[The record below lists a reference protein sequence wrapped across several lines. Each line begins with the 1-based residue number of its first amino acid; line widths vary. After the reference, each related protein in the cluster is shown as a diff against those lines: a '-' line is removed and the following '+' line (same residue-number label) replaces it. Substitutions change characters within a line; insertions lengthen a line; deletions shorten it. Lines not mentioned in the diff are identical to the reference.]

1 MAIRGVEKNNMME
14 RQRIF
19 RDVRPWHTQLL
30 ESIRSLEATAIIYSM
45 LVGFLFIIPSS
56 FEIVFFLSILLYPLL
71 KKTDFSIAFRKRM
84 SLHELDEGDLHPGTG
99 KPQESRGIAYIGN
112 RKIDGSEIW
121 AANEDLRTHM
131 FIIGSTGAGKTE
143 GLISLVVNPLCWG
156 SGFSYADGKG
166 DVSFWGKAF
175 SLARDFGREDDV
187 LVINYMT
194 GGGDTTKKRADKLSN
209 TYNPYSLMNADS
221 AIQLTVSLMDASG
234 AGGDMWKGRAISFLT
249 SVVTP
254 LIELRDQGALLLH
267 IGRIREYMPFLRY
280 VELMNDPRISQ
291 RSQDMMKAF
300 LSDVP
305 GYQPSK
311 AVDKQSP
318 TFLEQFGYQQM
329 QFTRIM
335 SSLAD
340 TYGHIFATEQAEVNL
355 EDVAINC
362 RILLV
367 LLPALEKSRPE
378 LGNLG
383 KIVVAGMKNM
393 MGSQLGGKI
402 QGSKLELLDK
412 RATNA
417 PSPYL
422 MIFDEFGYFMPED
435 TALMWAQARSLG
447 FCLVAAGQDIQAFY
461 RTSREETLAI
471 FGSSNIK
478 ILGKLEDPT
487 DTYELF
493 SKLAGEAYVT
503 ELDGYEIDRNS
514 AMGDYRNNPTA
525 KINRVSRLDILD
537 LKDQIEG
544 EVHIFFKS
552 EIIRAR
558 MFYAAPKTS
567 DEMMPNHF
575 VEVLPPEDDEVS
587 ALSINPSDVIE
598 ALDLANTIYENGPQD
613 SLSAIPALRNTTWY
627 AKYNKQKQ
635 GAEMGISMFLML
647 HNPDKYIS
655 HGDEDD
661 NSGSSVAVMQE
672 NIPVSE
678 PHSEDAEAISI
689 PDAISNTDSP
699 SISQPEQL
707 EGDSVELPELPVSAD
722 NSKANP
728 NEPDQVTLAVVNAAA
743 PLISLLFDSQN
754 EKDLALSNLQE
765 AATLA
770 GYQKTDAEALVS
782 KFEAEIAPVKPD
794 EDVIEKGPE
803 QMESALA
810 ALESIF

>member
-14 RQRIF
+14 RQKIF
-19 RDVRPWHTQLL
+19 RDVRPWHIQFAETLRSVEVTGLIYVTLIGLL
-30 ESIRSLEATAIIYSM
+30 FFMPA
-45 LVGFLFIIPSS
+45 S
-56 FEIVFFLSILLYPLL
+56 FELVLFLSIALYPLL
-71 KKTDFSIAFRKRM
+71 KKTEVSIAFRKRM
-84 SLHELDEGDLHPGTG
+84 SLHEIDEGDLHPGTG
-99 KPQESRGIAYIGN
+99 KPQKSRGIAYIGN
-112 RKIDGSEIW
+112 RKLDGSEIW
-121 AANEDLRTHM
+121 AANDDLRTHM
-131 FIIGSTGAGKTE
+131 FIVGSTGAGKTE

-166 DVSFWGKAF
+166 DVSFWGKAY

-194 GGGDTTKKRADKLSN
+194 GGGDTTKKRVDKLSN
-209 TYNPYSLMNADS
+209 TYNPYQLMNADS
-221 AIQLTVSLMDASG
+221 SIQLTTSLMDASG

-254 LIELRDQGALLLH
+254 LTELRDQGALLLH

-280 VELMNDPRISQ
+280 VELMNDSRISQ
-291 RSQDMMKAF
+291 RSQDIMKAF

-305 GYQPSK
+305 GYNPSK
-311 AVDKQSP
+311 PVDKQSS

-355 EDVAINC
+355 KDVAINC

-383 KIVVAGMKNM
+383 KIIVAGMKNM
-393 MGSQLGGKI
+393 MGTQLGGRI

-471 FGSSNIK
+471 FGSSNLK

-487 DTYELF
+487 DTYDLF

-503 ELDGYEIDRNS
+503 ELDGYELNTNS
-514 AMGDYRNNPTA
+514 AMGDYKTNQTA

-544 EVHIFFKS
+544 EVHVFFKS
-552 EIIRAR
+552 DIIRAR
-558 MFYAAPKTS
+558 MFYAAPKLV
-567 DEMMPNHF
+567 DNFMPNHF
-575 VEVLPPEDDEVS
+575 IEVIPPEYDEVT
-587 ALSINPSDVIE
+587 ALSLNPSEIME
-598 ALDLANTIYENGPQD
+598 ALKLADTIYSTAQPDNLS
-613 SLSAIPALRNTTWY
+613 SLIELKKTSWCERY
-627 AKYNKQKQ
+627 GKQKQ
-635 GAEMGISMFLML
+635 GAEKGISLFLML
-647 HNPDKYIS
+647 HNPEKYLQQSLESDDDGGSSAAAVVLNNTPQAEDGRETEPTLS
-655 HGDEDD
+655 HCEDAAQPSIDTPAAEDD
-661 NSGSSVAVMQE
+661 AVELDVASMPLPEQE
-672 NIPVSE
+672 RQ
-678 PHSEDAEAISI
+678 AGK
-689 PDAISNTDSP
+689 PDAITQAFVD
-699 SISQPEQL
+699 
-707 EGDSVELPELPVSAD
+707 G
-722 NSKANP
+722 
-728 NEPDQVTLAVVNAAA
+728 AA
-743 PLISLLFDSQN
+743 PLLSLLFDN
-754 EKDLALSNLQE
+754 QE
-765 AATLA
+765 AKNSAVEDLREAAVLA
-770 GYQKTDAEALVS
+770 GYQASDADAVVE
-782 KFEAEIAPVKPD
+782 KYETTITPVKPD
-794 EDVIEKGPE
+794 DDVIEQGPE

>member
-14 RQRIF
+14 RQKIF
-19 RDVRPWHTQLL
+19 RDVRPWHIQFAETLRSVEVTGLIYVTLIGLL
-30 ESIRSLEATAIIYSM
+30 FFMPA
-45 LVGFLFIIPSS
+45 S
-56 FEIVFFLSILLYPLL
+56 FEMVLFLSIALYPLL
-71 KKTDFSIAFRKRM
+71 KKTEVSIAFRKRM
-84 SLHELDEGDLHPGTG
+84 SLHEIDEGDLHPGTG
-99 KPQESRGIAYIGN
+99 KPQKSRGIAYIGN
-112 RKIDGSEIW
+112 RKLDGSEIW
-121 AANEDLRTHM
+121 AANDDLRTHM
-131 FIIGSTGAGKTE
+131 FIVGSTGAGKTE

-166 DVSFWGKAF
+166 DVSFWGKAY

-194 GGGDTTKKRADKLSN
+194 GGGDTTKKRVDKLSN
-209 TYNPYSLMNADS
+209 TYNPYQLMNADS
-221 AIQLTVSLMDASG
+221 SIQLTTSLMDASG

-254 LIELRDQGALLLH
+254 LTELRDQGALLLH

-280 VELMNDPRISQ
+280 VELMNDSRISQ
-291 RSQDMMKAF
+291 RSQDIMKAF

-305 GYQPSK
+305 GYNPAK
-311 AVDKQSP
+311 TVDKQSS

-355 EDVAINC
+355 KDVAINC

-383 KIVVAGMKNM
+383 KIIVAGMKNM
-393 MGSQLGGKI
+393 MGTQLGGRI

-471 FGSSNIK
+471 FGSSNLK

-487 DTYELF
+487 DTYDLF

-503 ELDGYEIDRNS
+503 ELDGYELNTNS
-514 AMGDYRNNPTA
+514 AMGDYKTNQTA

-544 EVHIFFKS
+544 EVHVFFKS
-552 EIIRAR
+552 DIIRAR
-558 MFYAAPKTS
+558 MFYAAPKLV
-567 DEMMPNHF
+567 DNFMPNHF
-575 VEVLPPEDDEVS
+575 IEVIPPEYDEVT
-587 ALSINPSDVIE
+587 ALSLNPSEIME
-598 ALDLANTIYENGPQD
+598 AIKLADTIYSTAQKDNLS
-613 SLSAIPALRNTTWY
+613 SLIELKKTPWCERY
-627 AKYNKQKQ
+627 GKQKQ
-635 GAEMGISMFLML
+635 GAEKGISLFLML
-647 HNPDKYIS
+647 HNPEKYLQQSQESDDDVGSSAASVVLNNTPQAEDGRETEPTPS
-655 HGDEDD
+655 HCEDAAQPSIDTPAAEDD
-661 NSGSSVAVMQE
+661 AVELDVASMPLPAQE
-672 NIPVSE
+672 RQ
-678 PHSEDAEAISI
+678 AGK
-689 PDAISNTDSP
+689 PDAITQAFVD
-699 SISQPEQL
+699 
-707 EGDSVELPELPVSAD
+707 G
-722 NSKANP
+722 
-728 NEPDQVTLAVVNAAA
+728 AA
-743 PLISLLFDSQN
+743 PLLSLLFDN
-754 EKDLALSNLQE
+754 QE
-765 AATLA
+765 AKNSAVEDLREAAVLA
-770 GYQKTDAEALVS
+770 GYQASDADAVVE
-782 KFEAEIAPVKPD
+782 KYETTITPVKPD
-794 EDVIEKGPE
+794 DDVIEQGPE

>member
-14 RQRIF
+14 RQKIF
-19 RDVRPWHTQLL
+19 RDVRPWHIQFAETLRSVEVTGLIYVTLIGLL
-30 ESIRSLEATAIIYSM
+30 FFMPA
-45 LVGFLFIIPSS
+45 S
-56 FEIVFFLSILLYPLL
+56 FEMVLFLSIALYPLL
-71 KKTDFSIAFRKRM
+71 KKTEVSIAFRKRM
-84 SLHELDEGDLHPGTG
+84 SLHEIDEGDLHPGTG
-99 KPQESRGIAYIGN
+99 KPQKSRGIAYIGN
-112 RKIDGSEIW
+112 RKLDGSEIW
-121 AANEDLRTHM
+121 AANDDLRTHM
-131 FIIGSTGAGKTE
+131 FIVGSTGAGKTE

-166 DVSFWGKAF
+166 DVSFWGKAY

-194 GGGDTTKKRADKLSN
+194 GGGDTTKKRVDKLSN
-209 TYNPYSLMNADS
+209 TYNPYQLMNADS
-221 AIQLTVSLMDASG
+221 SIQLTTSLMDASG

-254 LIELRDQGALLLH
+254 LTELRDQGALLLH

-280 VELMNDPRISQ
+280 VELMNDSRISQ
-291 RSQDMMKAF
+291 RSQDIMKAF

-305 GYQPSK
+305 GYNPAK
-311 AVDKQSP
+311 TVDKQSS

-355 EDVAINC
+355 KDVAINC

-383 KIVVAGMKNM
+383 KIIVAGMKNM
-393 MGSQLGGKI
+393 MGTQLGGRI

-471 FGSSNIK
+471 FGSSNLK

-487 DTYELF
+487 DTYDLF

-503 ELDGYEIDRNS
+503 ELDGYELNTNS
-514 AMGDYRNNPTA
+514 AMGDYKTNQTA

-544 EVHIFFKS
+544 EVHVFFKS
-552 EIIRAR
+552 DIIRAR
-558 MFYAAPKTS
+558 MFYAAPKLV
-567 DEMMPNHF
+567 DNFMPNHF
-575 VEVLPPEDDEVS
+575 IEVIPPEYDEVT
-587 ALSINPSDVIE
+587 ALSLNPSEIME
-598 ALDLANTIYENGPQD
+598 AIKLADTIYSTAQKDNLS
-613 SLSAIPALRNTTWY
+613 SLIELKKTPWCERY
-627 AKYNKQKQ
+627 GKQKQ
-635 GAEMGISMFLML
+635 GAEKGISLFLML
-647 HNPDKYIS
+647 HNPEKYLQQSQESDDDVGSSAASVVLNNTPQAEDGRETEPTPS
-655 HGDEDD
+655 HCEDAAQPSIDTPAAEDD
-661 NSGSSVAVMQE
+661 AVELDVASMPLPEQE
-672 NIPVSE
+672 RQ
-678 PHSEDAEAISI
+678 AGK
-689 PDAISNTDSP
+689 PDAITQAFVD
-699 SISQPEQL
+699 
-707 EGDSVELPELPVSAD
+707 G
-722 NSKANP
+722 
-728 NEPDQVTLAVVNAAA
+728 AA
-743 PLISLLFDSQN
+743 PLLSLLFDN
-754 EKDLALSNLQE
+754 QE
-765 AATLA
+765 AKNSAVEDLREAAVLA
-770 GYQKTDAEALVS
+770 GYQASDADAVVE
-782 KFEAEIAPVKPD
+782 KYETTITPVKPD
-794 EDVIEKGPE
+794 DDVIEQGPE

>member
-14 RQRIF
+14 RQKIF
-19 RDVRPWHTQLL
+19 RDVRPWHIQFAETLRSVEVTGLIYVTLIGLL
-30 ESIRSLEATAIIYSM
+30 FFMPA
-45 LVGFLFIIPSS
+45 S
-56 FEIVFFLSILLYPLL
+56 FEMVLFLSIALYPLL
-71 KKTDFSIAFRKRM
+71 KKTEVSIAFRKRM
-84 SLHELDEGDLHPGTG
+84 SLHEIDEGDLHPGTG
-99 KPQESRGIAYIGN
+99 KPQKSRGIAYIGN
-112 RKIDGSEIW
+112 RKLDGSEIW
-121 AANEDLRTHM
+121 AANDDLRTHM
-131 FIIGSTGAGKTE
+131 FIVGSTGAGKTE

-166 DVSFWGKAF
+166 DVSFWGKAY

-194 GGGDTTKKRADKLSN
+194 GGGDTTKKRVDKLSN
-209 TYNPYSLMNADS
+209 TYNPYQLMNADS
-221 AIQLTVSLMDASG
+221 SIQLTTSLMDASG

-254 LIELRDQGALLLH
+254 LTELRDQGALLLH

-280 VELMNDPRISQ
+280 VELMNDSRISQ
-291 RSQDMMKAF
+291 RSQDIMKAF

-305 GYQPSK
+305 GYNPAK
-311 AVDKQSP
+311 TVDKQSS

-355 EDVAINC
+355 KDVAINC

-383 KIVVAGMKNM
+383 KIIVAGMKNM
-393 MGSQLGGKI
+393 MGTQLGGRI

-471 FGSSNIK
+471 FGSSNLK

-487 DTYELF
+487 DTYDLF

-503 ELDGYEIDRNS
+503 ELDGYELNTNS
-514 AMGDYRNNPTA
+514 AMGDYKTNQTA

-544 EVHIFFKS
+544 EVHVFFKS
-552 EIIRAR
+552 DIIRAR
-558 MFYAAPKTS
+558 MFYAAPKLV
-567 DEMMPNHF
+567 DNFMPNHF
-575 VEVLPPEDDEVS
+575 IEVIPPEYDEVT
-587 ALSINPSDVIE
+587 ALSLNPSEIME
-598 ALDLANTIYENGPQD
+598 AIKLADTIYSTAQKDNLS
-613 SLSAIPALRNTTWY
+613 SLIELKKTPWCDRY
-627 AKYNKQKQ
+627 GKQKQ
-635 GAEMGISMFLML
+635 GAEKGISLFLML
-647 HNPDKYIS
+647 HNPEKYLQQIQESDDDVGSSAASVVLNNTPQAEDGRETEPTPS
-655 HGDEDD
+655 HCEDAAQPSIDTPAPEDD
-661 NSGSSVAVMQE
+661 AVELDVASMPLPEQE
-672 NIPVSE
+672 RQ
-678 PHSEDAEAISI
+678 AGK
-689 PDAISNTDSP
+689 PDAITQAFVD
-699 SISQPEQL
+699 
-707 EGDSVELPELPVSAD
+707 G
-722 NSKANP
+722 
-728 NEPDQVTLAVVNAAA
+728 AA
-743 PLISLLFDSQN
+743 PLLSLLFDN
-754 EKDLALSNLQE
+754 QE
-765 AATLA
+765 AKNSAVEDLREAAVLA
-770 GYQKTDAEALVS
+770 GYQASDADAVVE
-782 KFEAEIAPVKPD
+782 KYETTITPVKPD
-794 EDVIEKGPE
+794 DDVIEQGPE

>member
-14 RQRIF
+14 RQKIF
-19 RDVRPWHTQLL
+19 RDVRPWHIQFAETLRSVEVTGLIYVTLIGLL
-30 ESIRSLEATAIIYSM
+30 FFMPA
-45 LVGFLFIIPSS
+45 S
-56 FEIVFFLSILLYPLL
+56 FELVLFLSIALYPML
-71 KKTDFSIAFRKRM
+71 KKTEVSIAFRKRM
-84 SLHELDEGDLHPGTG
+84 SLHEIDEGDLHPGTG
-99 KPQESRGIAYIGN
+99 KPQKSRGIAYIGN
-112 RKIDGSEIW
+112 RKLDGSEIW
-121 AANEDLRTHM
+121 AANDDLRTHM
-131 FIIGSTGAGKTE
+131 FIVGSTGAGKTE

-166 DVSFWGKAF
+166 DVSFWGKAY

-194 GGGDTTKKRADKLSN
+194 GGGDTTKKRVDKLSN
-209 TYNPYSLMNADS
+209 TYNPYQLMNADS
-221 AIQLTVSLMDASG
+221 SIQLTTSLMDASG

-254 LIELRDQGALLLH
+254 LTELRDQGALLLH

-280 VELMNDPRISQ
+280 VELMNDSRISQ
-291 RSQDMMKAF
+291 RSQDIMKAF

-305 GYQPSK
+305 GYNPSK
-311 AVDKQSP
+311 TVDKQSS

-355 EDVAINC
+355 KDVAINC

-383 KIVVAGMKNM
+383 KIIVAGMKNM
-393 MGSQLGGKI
+393 MGTQLGGRI

-471 FGSSNIK
+471 FGSSNLK

-487 DTYELF
+487 DTYDLF

-503 ELDGYEIDRNS
+503 ELDGYELNTNS
-514 AMGDYRNNPTA
+514 AMGDYKTNQTA

-544 EVHIFFKS
+544 EVHVFFKS
-552 EIIRAR
+552 DIIRAR
-558 MFYAAPKTS
+558 MFYAAPKLV
-567 DEMMPNHF
+567 DNFMPNHF
-575 VEVLPPEDDEVS
+575 IEVIPPEYDEVT
-587 ALSINPSDVIE
+587 ALSLNPSEIME
-598 ALDLANTIYENGPQD
+598 ALKLADTIYSTAQKDNLS
-613 SLSAIPALRNTTWY
+613 SLIELKKTPWCDRY
-627 AKYNKQKQ
+627 GKQKQ
-635 GAEMGISMFLML
+635 GAEKGISLFLML
-647 HNPDKYIS
+647 HNPEKYLQQS
-655 HGDEDD
+655 HESDD
-661 NSGSSVAVMQE
+661 DSGSSAAAVVLNNTPQAE
-672 NIPVSE
+672 DGRETE
-678 PHSEDAEAISI
+678 PTPSHCEDAAQPSI
-689 PDAISNTDSP
+689 DTLVAEDDAVELDVASMPLPEQERQAGKPDAITQAFVD
-699 SISQPEQL
+699 
-707 EGDSVELPELPVSAD
+707 G
-722 NSKANP
+722 
-728 NEPDQVTLAVVNAAA
+728 AA
-743 PLISLLFDSQN
+743 PLLSLLFDN
-754 EKDLALSNLQE
+754 QE
-765 AATLA
+765 AKNSAVEDLREAAVLA
-770 GYQKTDAEALVS
+770 GYQASDADAVVE
-782 KFEAEIAPVKPD
+782 KYETTITPVKPD
-794 EDVIEKGPE
+794 DDVIEQGPE

>member
-14 RQRIF
+14 RQKIF
-19 RDVRPWHTQLL
+19 RDVRPWHIQFAETLRSVEVTGLIYVTLIGLL
-30 ESIRSLEATAIIYSM
+30 FFMPA
-45 LVGFLFIIPSS
+45 S
-56 FEIVFFLSILLYPLL
+56 FEMVLFLSIALYPLL
-71 KKTDFSIAFRKRM
+71 KKTEVSIAFRKRM
-84 SLHELDEGDLHPGTG
+84 SLHEIDEGDLHPGTG
-99 KPQESRGIAYIGN
+99 KPQKSRGIAYIGN
-112 RKIDGSEIW
+112 RKLDGSEIW
-121 AANEDLRTHM
+121 AANDDLRTHM
-131 FIIGSTGAGKTE
+131 FIVGSTGAGKTE

-166 DVSFWGKAF
+166 DVSFWGKAY

-194 GGGDTTKKRADKLSN
+194 GGGDTTKKRVDKLSN
-209 TYNPYSLMNADS
+209 TYNPYQLMNADS
-221 AIQLTVSLMDASG
+221 SIQLTTSLMDASG

-254 LIELRDQGALLLH
+254 LTELRDQGALLLH

-280 VELMNDPRISQ
+280 VELMNDSRISQ
-291 RSQDMMKAF
+291 RSQDIMKAF

-305 GYQPSK
+305 GYNPAK
-311 AVDKQSP
+311 TVDKQSS

-355 EDVAINC
+355 KDVAINC

-383 KIVVAGMKNM
+383 KIIVAGMKNM
-393 MGSQLGGKI
+393 MGTQLGGRI

-471 FGSSNIK
+471 FGSSNLK

-487 DTYELF
+487 DTYDLF

-503 ELDGYEIDRNS
+503 ELDGYELNTNS
-514 AMGDYRNNPTA
+514 AMGDYKTNQTA

-544 EVHIFFKS
+544 EVHVFFKS
-552 EIIRAR
+552 DIIRAR
-558 MFYAAPKTS
+558 MFYAAPKLV
-567 DEMMPNHF
+567 DNFMPNHF
-575 VEVLPPEDDEVS
+575 IEVIPPEYDEVT
-587 ALSINPSDVIE
+587 ALSLNPSEIME
-598 ALDLANTIYENGPQD
+598 ALKLADTIYSTAQKDNLS
-613 SLSAIPALRNTTWY
+613 SLIELKKTPWCDRY
-627 AKYNKQKQ
+627 GKQKQ
-635 GAEMGISMFLML
+635 GAEKGISLFLML
-647 HNPDKYIS
+647 HNPEKYLQQSLESDGDGGSSAAAVVLNNTPQAEDGRETEPTPS
-655 HGDEDD
+655 HCEDAAQPSIDTPAAEDD
-661 NSGSSVAVMQE
+661 AVELDVASMPLPEQE
-672 NIPVSE
+672 RP
-678 PHSEDAEAISI
+678 AGK
-689 PDAISNTDSP
+689 PDAITQAFVD
-699 SISQPEQL
+699 
-707 EGDSVELPELPVSAD
+707 G
-722 NSKANP
+722 
-728 NEPDQVTLAVVNAAA
+728 AA
-743 PLISLLFDSQN
+743 PLLSLLFDN
-754 EKDLALSNLQE
+754 QE
-765 AATLA
+765 AKNSAVEDLREAAVLA
-770 GYQKTDAEALVS
+770 GYQASDADAVVE
-782 KFEAEIAPVKPD
+782 KYETTITPVKPD
-794 EDVIEKGPE
+794 DDVIEQGPE

>member
-14 RQRIF
+14 RQKIF
-19 RDVRPWHTQLL
+19 RDVRPWHIQFAETLRSVEVTGLIYVTLIGLL
-30 ESIRSLEATAIIYSM
+30 FFMPA
-45 LVGFLFIIPSS
+45 S
-56 FEIVFFLSILLYPLL
+56 FELVLFLSIALYPML
-71 KKTDFSIAFRKRM
+71 KKTEVSIAFRKRM
-84 SLHELDEGDLHPGTG
+84 SLHEIDEGDLHPGTG
-99 KPQESRGIAYIGN
+99 KPQKSRGIAYIGN
-112 RKIDGSEIW
+112 RKLDGSEIW
-121 AANEDLRTHM
+121 AANDDLRTHM
-131 FIIGSTGAGKTE
+131 FIVGSTGAGKTE

-166 DVSFWGKAF
+166 DVSFWGKAY

-194 GGGDTTKKRADKLSN
+194 GGGDTTKKRVDKLSN
-209 TYNPYSLMNADS
+209 TYNPYQLMNADS
-221 AIQLTVSLMDASG
+221 SIQLTTSLMDASG

-254 LIELRDQGALLLH
+254 LTELRDQGALLLH

-280 VELMNDPRISQ
+280 VELMNDSRISQ
-291 RSQDMMKAF
+291 RSQDIMKAF

-305 GYQPSK
+305 GYNPSK
-311 AVDKQSP
+311 TVDKQSS

-355 EDVAINC
+355 KDVAINC

-383 KIVVAGMKNM
+383 KIIVAGMKNM
-393 MGSQLGGKI
+393 MGTQLGGRI

-471 FGSSNIK
+471 FGSSNLK

-487 DTYELF
+487 DTYDLF

-503 ELDGYEIDRNS
+503 ELDGYELNTNS
-514 AMGDYRNNPTA
+514 AMGDYKTNQTA

-544 EVHIFFKS
+544 EVHVFFKS
-552 EIIRAR
+552 DIIRAR
-558 MFYAAPKTS
+558 MFYAAPKLV
-567 DEMMPNHF
+567 DNFMPNHF
-575 VEVLPPEDDEVS
+575 IEVIPPEYDEVT
-587 ALSINPSDVIE
+587 ALSLNPSEIME
-598 ALDLANTIYENGPQD
+598 ALKLADTIYSTAQKDNLS
-613 SLSAIPALRNTTWY
+613 SLIELKKTPWCDRY
-627 AKYNKQKQ
+627 GKQKQ
-635 GAEMGISMFLML
+635 GAEKGISLFLML
-647 HNPDKYIS
+647 HNPEKYLQQS
-655 HGDEDD
+655 HESDGD
-661 NSGSSVAVMQE
+661 SGSSAAAVVLNNTPQAE
-672 NIPVSE
+672 DGRETE
-678 PHSEDAEAISI
+678 PTPSHCEDAAQPSI
-689 PDAISNTDSP
+689 DTLAAEDDAVELDVASMPLPEQERQAGKPDAITQAFVD
-699 SISQPEQL
+699 
-707 EGDSVELPELPVSAD
+707 G
-722 NSKANP
+722 
-728 NEPDQVTLAVVNAAA
+728 AA
-743 PLISLLFDSQN
+743 PLLSLLFDN
-754 EKDLALSNLQE
+754 QE
-765 AATLA
+765 AKNSAVEDLREAAVLA
-770 GYQKTDAEALVS
+770 GYQASDADAVVE
-782 KFEAEIAPVKPD
+782 KYETTITPVKPD
-794 EDVIEKGPE
+794 DDVIEQGPE

>member
-14 RQRIF
+14 RQKIF
-19 RDVRPWHTQLL
+19 RDVRPWHIQFAETLRSVEVTGLIYVTLIGLL
-30 ESIRSLEATAIIYSM
+30 FFMPA
-45 LVGFLFIIPSS
+45 S
-56 FEIVFFLSILLYPLL
+56 FEMVLFLSIALYPLL
-71 KKTDFSIAFRKRM
+71 KKTEVSIAFRKRM
-84 SLHELDEGDLHPGTG
+84 SLHEIDEGDLHPGTG
-99 KPQESRGIAYIGN
+99 KPQKSRGIAYIGN
-112 RKIDGSEIW
+112 RKLDGSEIW
-121 AANEDLRTHM
+121 AANDDLRTHM
-131 FIIGSTGAGKTE
+131 FIVGSTGAGKTE

-166 DVSFWGKAF
+166 DVSFWGKAY

-194 GGGDTTKKRADKLSN
+194 GGGDTTKKRVDKLSN
-209 TYNPYSLMNADS
+209 TYNPYQLMNADS
-221 AIQLTVSLMDASG
+221 SIQLTTSLMDASG

-254 LIELRDQGALLLH
+254 LTELRDQGALLLH

-280 VELMNDPRISQ
+280 VELMNDSRISQ
-291 RSQDMMKAF
+291 RSQDIMKAF

-305 GYQPSK
+305 GYNPAK
-311 AVDKQSP
+311 TVDKQSS

-355 EDVAINC
+355 KDVAINC

-383 KIVVAGMKNM
+383 KIIVAGMKNM
-393 MGSQLGGKI
+393 MGTQLGGRI

-471 FGSSNIK
+471 FGSSNLK

-487 DTYELF
+487 DTYDLF

-503 ELDGYEIDRNS
+503 ELDGYELNTNS
-514 AMGDYRNNPTA
+514 AMGDYKTNQTA

-544 EVHIFFKS
+544 EVHVFFKS
-552 EIIRAR
+552 DIIRAR
-558 MFYAAPKTS
+558 MFYAAPKLV
-567 DEMMPNHF
+567 DNFMPNHF
-575 VEVLPPEDDEVS
+575 IEVIPPEYDEVT
-587 ALSINPSDVIE
+587 ALSLNPSEIME
-598 ALDLANTIYENGPQD
+598 ALKLADTIYSTAQKDNLS
-613 SLSAIPALRNTTWY
+613 SLIELKKHHGVIGMASRNKVPRRAFPSSLCCTTQKNTYSRAMRVMMTVVHLQRRLFSITHPKQRMAEKPNQRPLTTRMPLSHPLTHWLLR
-627 AKYNKQKQ
+627 
-635 GAEMGISMFLML
+635 MM
-647 HNPDKYIS
+647 P
-655 HGDEDD
+655 
-661 NSGSSVAVMQE
+661 
-672 NIPVSE
+672 
-678 PHSEDAEAISI
+678 
-689 PDAISNTDSP
+689 
-699 SISQPEQL
+699 
-707 EGDSVELPELPVSAD
+707 
-722 NSKANP
+722 
-728 NEPDQVTLAVVNAAA
+728 
-743 PLISLLFDSQN
+743 
-754 EKDLALSNLQE
+754 
-765 AATLA
+765 
-770 GYQKTDAEALVS
+770 
-782 KFEAEIAPVKPD
+782 
-794 EDVIEKGPE
+794 
-803 QMESALA
+803 
-810 ALESIF
+810 

>member
-14 RQRIF
+14 RQKIF
-19 RDVRPWHTQLL
+19 RDVRPWHIQFAETLRSVEVTGLIYVTLIGLL
-30 ESIRSLEATAIIYSM
+30 FFMPA
-45 LVGFLFIIPSS
+45 S
-56 FEIVFFLSILLYPLL
+56 FEMVLFLSIALYPLL
-71 KKTDFSIAFRKRM
+71 KKTEVSIAFRKRM
-84 SLHELDEGDLHPGTG
+84 SLHEIDEGDLHPGTG
-99 KPQESRGIAYIGN
+99 KPQKSRGIAYIGN
-112 RKIDGSEIW
+112 RKLDGSEIW
-121 AANEDLRTHM
+121 AANDDLRTHM
-131 FIIGSTGAGKTE
+131 FIVGSTGAGKTE

-166 DVSFWGKAF
+166 DVSFWGKAY

-194 GGGDTTKKRADKLSN
+194 GGGDTTKKRVDKLSN
-209 TYNPYSLMNADS
+209 TYNPYQLMNADS
-221 AIQLTVSLMDASG
+221 SIQLTTSLMDASG

-254 LIELRDQGALLLH
+254 LTELRDQGALLLH

-280 VELMNDPRISQ
+280 VELMNDSRISQ
-291 RSQDMMKAF
+291 RSQDIMKAF

-305 GYQPSK
+305 GYNPAK
-311 AVDKQSP
+311 TVDKQSS

-355 EDVAINC
+355 KDVAINC

-383 KIVVAGMKNM
+383 KIIVAGMKNM
-393 MGSQLGGKI
+393 MGTQLGGRI

-471 FGSSNIK
+471 FGSSNLK

-487 DTYELF
+487 DTYDLF

-503 ELDGYEIDRNS
+503 ELDGYELNTNS
-514 AMGDYRNNPTA
+514 AMGDYKTNQTA

-544 EVHIFFKS
+544 EVHVFFKS
-552 EIIRAR
+552 DIIRAR
-558 MFYAAPKTS
+558 MFYAAPKLV
-567 DEMMPNHF
+567 DNFMPNHF
-575 VEVLPPEDDEVS
+575 IEVIPPEYDEVT
-587 ALSINPSDVIE
+587 ALSLNPSEIME
-598 ALDLANTIYENGPQD
+598 ALKLADTIYSTAQKDNLS
-613 SLSAIPALRNTTWY
+613 SLIELKKTPWCDRY
-627 AKYNKQKQ
+627 GKQKQ
-635 GAEMGISMFLML
+635 GAEKGISLFLML
-647 HNPDKYIS
+647 HNPEKYLQQSLESDDDGGSSAAAVVLNNTPQAEDGRETEPTPS
-655 HGDEDD
+655 HCEDAAQPSIDTPAAEDD
-661 NSGSSVAVMQE
+661 AVELDVASMPLPEQE
-672 NIPVSE
+672 RP
-678 PHSEDAEAISI
+678 AGK
-689 PDAISNTDSP
+689 PDAITQAFVD
-699 SISQPEQL
+699 
-707 EGDSVELPELPVSAD
+707 G
-722 NSKANP
+722 
-728 NEPDQVTLAVVNAAA
+728 AA
-743 PLISLLFDSQN
+743 PLLSLLFDN
-754 EKDLALSNLQE
+754 QE
-765 AATLA
+765 AKKSAVEDLREAAVLA
-770 GYQKTDAEALVS
+770 GYQASDADAVVE
-782 KFEAEIAPVKPD
+782 KYETTITPVKPD
-794 EDVIEKGPE
+794 DDVIEQGPE

>member
-14 RQRIF
+14 RQKIF
-19 RDVRPWHTQLL
+19 RDVRPWHIQFAETLRSVEVTGLIYVTLIGLL
-30 ESIRSLEATAIIYSM
+30 FFMPA
-45 LVGFLFIIPSS
+45 S
-56 FEIVFFLSILLYPLL
+56 FEMVLFLSIILYPML
-71 KKTDFSIAFRKRM
+71 KKTEVSIAFRKRM
-84 SLHELDEGDLHPGTG
+84 SLHEIDEGDLHPGTG
-99 KPQESRGIAYIGN
+99 KPQKSRGIAYIGN
-112 RKIDGSEIW
+112 RKLDGSEIW
-121 AANEDLRTHM
+121 AANDDLRTHM
-131 FIIGSTGAGKTE
+131 FIVGSTGAGKTE

-166 DVSFWGKAF
+166 DVSFWGKAY

-194 GGGDTTKKRADKLSN
+194 GGGDTTKKRVDKLSN
-209 TYNPYSLMNADS
+209 TYNPYQLMNADS
-221 AIQLTVSLMDASG
+221 SIQLTTSLMDASG

-254 LIELRDQGALLLH
+254 LTELRDQGALLLH

-280 VELMNDPRISQ
+280 VELMNDSRISQ
-291 RSQDMMKAF
+291 RSQDIMKAF

-305 GYQPSK
+305 GYNPSK
-311 AVDKQSP
+311 TVDKQSS

-355 EDVAINC
+355 KDVAINC

-383 KIVVAGMKNM
+383 KIIVAGMKNM
-393 MGSQLGGKI
+393 MGTQLGGRI

-471 FGSSNIK
+471 FGSSNLK

-487 DTYELF
+487 DTYDLF

-503 ELDGYEIDRNS
+503 ELDGYELNTNS
-514 AMGDYRNNPTA
+514 AMGDYKTNQTA

-544 EVHIFFKS
+544 EVHVFFKS
-552 EIIRAR
+552 DIIRAR
-558 MFYAAPKTS
+558 MFYAAPKLV
-567 DEMMPNHF
+567 DNFMPNHF
-575 VEVLPPEDDEVS
+575 IEVIPPEYDEVT
-587 ALSINPSDVIE
+587 ALSLNPSEIME
-598 ALDLANTIYENGPQD
+598 ALKLADTIYSTAQPDNLS
-613 SLSAIPALRNTTWY
+613 SLIELKKTSWCERY
-627 AKYNKQKQ
+627 GKQKQ
-635 GAEMGISMFLML
+635 GAEKGISLFLML
-647 HNPDKYIS
+647 HNPEKYLQQSLESDDDGGSSAAAVVLNNTPQAEDGRETEPTLS
-655 HGDEDD
+655 HCEDAAQPSIDTPAAEDD
-661 NSGSSVAVMQE
+661 AVELDVASMPLPEQE
-672 NIPVSE
+672 RQ
-678 PHSEDAEAISI
+678 AGK
-689 PDAISNTDSP
+689 PDAITQAFVD
-699 SISQPEQL
+699 
-707 EGDSVELPELPVSAD
+707 G
-722 NSKANP
+722 
-728 NEPDQVTLAVVNAAA
+728 AA
-743 PLISLLFDSQN
+743 PLLSLLFDNKEAKNSAV
-754 EKDLALSNLQE
+754 EDLRE
-765 AATLA
+765 AAVLA
-770 GYQKTDAEALVS
+770 GYQASDADAVVE
-782 KFEAEIAPVKPD
+782 KYETTITPVKPD
-794 EDVIEKGPE
+794 DDVIEQGPE

>member
-14 RQRIF
+14 RQKIF
-19 RDVRPWHTQLL
+19 RDVRPWHIQFAETLRSVEVTGLIYVTLIGLL
-30 ESIRSLEATAIIYSM
+30 FFMPA
-45 LVGFLFIIPSS
+45 S
-56 FEIVFFLSILLYPLL
+56 FEMVLFLSIALYPLL
-71 KKTDFSIAFRKRM
+71 KKTEVSIAFRKRM
-84 SLHELDEGDLHPGTG
+84 SLHEIDEGDLHPGTG
-99 KPQESRGIAYIGN
+99 KPQKSRGIAYIGN
-112 RKIDGSEIW
+112 RKLDGSEIW
-121 AANEDLRTHM
+121 AANDDLRTHM
-131 FIIGSTGAGKTE
+131 FIVGSTGAGKTE

-166 DVSFWGKAF
+166 DVSFWGKAY

-194 GGGDTTKKRADKLSN
+194 GGGDTTKKRVDKLSN
-209 TYNPYSLMNADS
+209 TYNPYQLMNADS
-221 AIQLTVSLMDASG
+221 SIQLTTSLMDASG

-254 LIELRDQGALLLH
+254 LTELRDQGALLLH

-280 VELMNDPRISQ
+280 VELMNDSRISQ
-291 RSQDMMKAF
+291 RSQDIMKAF

-305 GYQPSK
+305 GYNPAK
-311 AVDKQSP
+311 TVDKQSS

-355 EDVAINC
+355 KDVAINC

-383 KIVVAGMKNM
+383 KIIVAGMKNM
-393 MGSQLGGKI
+393 MGTQLGGRI

-471 FGSSNIK
+471 FGSSNLK

-487 DTYELF
+487 DTYDLF

-503 ELDGYEIDRNS
+503 ELDGYELNTNS
-514 AMGDYRNNPTA
+514 AMGDYKTNQTA

-544 EVHIFFKS
+544 EVHVFFKS
-552 EIIRAR
+552 DIIRAR
-558 MFYAAPKTS
+558 MFYAAPKLV
-567 DEMMPNHF
+567 DNFMPNHF
-575 VEVLPPEDDEVS
+575 IEVIPPEYDEVT
-587 ALSINPSDVIE
+587 ALSLNPSEIME
-598 ALDLANTIYENGPQD
+598 ALKLADTIYSTAQKDNLS
-613 SLSAIPALRNTTWY
+613 SLIELKKTPWCDRY
-627 AKYNKQKQ
+627 GKQKQ
-635 GAEMGISMFLML
+635 GAEKGISLFLML
-647 HNPDKYIS
+647 HNPEKYLQQSLESDGDGGSSAAAVVLNNTPQAEDGRETEPTPS
-655 HGDEDD
+655 HCEDAAQPSIDTPAAEDD
-661 NSGSSVAVMQE
+661 AVELDVASMPLPAQ
-672 NIPVSE
+672 
-678 PHSEDAEAISI
+678 DRQAGK
-689 PDAISNTDSP
+689 PDAITQAFVD
-699 SISQPEQL
+699 
-707 EGDSVELPELPVSAD
+707 G
-722 NSKANP
+722 
-728 NEPDQVTLAVVNAAA
+728 AA
-743 PLISLLFDSQN
+743 PLLSLLFDN
-754 EKDLALSNLQE
+754 QE
-765 AATLA
+765 AKNSAVEDLREAAVLA
-770 GYQKTDAEALVS
+770 GYQASDADAVVE
-782 KFEAEIAPVKPD
+782 KYETTITPVKPD
-794 EDVIEKGPE
+794 DDVIEQGPE